1 MNEDATDLRIRRPDE
16 ATRRAF
22 ITRAVAM
29 GASVAAASSLWD
41 TGAHSAPVK
50 GGHLRL
56 GVAGA
61 TTTDTLDP
69 SPWSDTFMV
78 MVGYSTRGSLVELA
92 PDGTLRPELAESWSA
107 SPDASVWTFN
117 LRKGAEFSNG
127 KTVTA
132 EDAVSYT
139 HLTLPTILRV

>member
-29 GASVAAASSLWD
+29 GASVAAAMSLWE
-41 TGAHSAPVK
+41 TGARAAAVK

-61 TTTDTLDP
+61 STTDTLDP

-92 PDGTLRPELAESWSA
+92 PDGTLRAGTRGVLERFAGRFSMDLQPSQGGRIQQRQDRYGRGRRRLAQPA
-107 SPDASVWTFN
+107 S
-117 LRKGAEFSNG
+117 G
-127 KTVTA
+127 
-132 EDAVSYT
+132 
-139 HLTLPTILRV
+139 